1 MFDTIIR
8 NILHNAVK
16 FTPQNGSITLK
27 AKRAVNR
34 VLISITDSGI
44 GMTPSTLETLFT
56 PRNHNSLSG
65 TNATKNGTGL
75 GLMLCKEFI
84 ELHNGTIGV
93 DSVIHKGSRFWFSLP
108 TTNSAN

>member
-1 MFDTIIR
+1 M
-8 NILHNAVK
+8 LHNAIK

-27 AKRAVNR
+27 AERAVNH

-44 GMTPSTLETLFT
+44 GMTPATLETLFT
-56 PRNHNSLSG
+56 SGKHNPLSG
-65 TNATKNGTGL
+65 ANATKNGTGL

-93 DSVIHKGSRFWFSLP
+93 ESVVHKGSRFWFSLP
-108 TTNSAN
+108 TPNSAN